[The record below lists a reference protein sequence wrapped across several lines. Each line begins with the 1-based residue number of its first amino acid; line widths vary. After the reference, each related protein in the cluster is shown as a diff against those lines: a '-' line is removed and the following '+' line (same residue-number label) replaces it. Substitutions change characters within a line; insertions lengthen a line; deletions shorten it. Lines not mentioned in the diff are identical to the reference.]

1 MKFFTDFEVG
11 ENGGGLDDDVG
22 GTGMGTIWREELQ
35 RRYQQENDFLAE
47 LRARNA
53 ALNHQ
58 THNNH
63 QQQQQMNHHQQNNN
77 QQEHPGEREEAEGEK
92 RDDAEAEWSEALKN
106 WVNR

>member
-1 MKFFTDFEVG
+1 
-11 ENGGGLDDDVG
+11 
-22 GTGMGTIWREELQ
+22 MGKIWRDELAS
-35 RRYQQENDFLAE
+35 RYQLENDFLAE

-53 ALNHQ
+53 ALNQ

-63 QQQQQMNHHQQNNN
+63 HHQNNINN
-77 QQEHPGEREEAEGEK
+77 QQELPGERPEAEGEK

>member
-1 MKFFTDFEVG
+1 MKFTDFEIG
-11 ENGGGLDDDVG
+11 ENGGGDDLS
-22 GTGMGTIWREELQ
+22 GTAMGTIWRDELQ

-53 ALNHQ
+53 ALNQ

-63 QQQQQMNHHQQNNN
+63 QQQMNHHQNNINN
-77 QQEHPGEREEAEGEK
+77 QHQDQQQHHPGEREEAEGEK